1 MAAKRSL
8 GILLVVGLLT
18 AACGGSER
26 LSQEEY
32 ESSVRDIT
40 TRAGF
45 AIEITSET
53 PPREIPD
60 RLDSA
65 VEKLR
70 ESSDRLAS
78 LNPPEEAQEA
88 HDLLVEGIDELGD
101 EIQQLRDDVEGID
114 DPIELRET
122 VDSRREV
129 LPALAKIQEAQMQ
142 FSQLGYT
149 F

>member
-1 MAAKRSL
+1 MAATRL
-8 GILLVVGLLT
+8 VGILLVVGLVA
-18 AACGGSER
+18 AACGGSGR

-32 ESSVRDIT
+32 ESEVRDIT

-65 VEKLR
+65 VENLR
-70 ESSDRLAS
+70 ESSDQLAGLS
-78 LNPPEEAQEA
+78 PPEEAQEA
-88 HDLLVEGIDELGD
+88 HDLLVEGIDQLGD
-101 EIQQLRDDVEGID
+101 EIRQLREDVEGID
-114 DPIELRET
+114 DPIELRKT
-122 VDSRREV
+122 VDNRRGV
-129 LPALAKIQEAQMQ
+129 LPALAKIQEAQRQ
-142 FSQLGYT
+142 FNQLGYA